1 MAFPVDSPTVQDMLT
16 LCLQDAGIIGLGQQ
30 ALPSDSTNALARLN
44 WMLAGWRHQRW
55 LCYNLVNKSVVTL
68 PDNTGSGLV
77 GKQIYTVG
85 PGGDFNTT
93 VGGTSYQRPDRIEY
107 AFFRQIVPNGPTQQT
122 DYPLEIL
129 TSWEDY
135 NRIGI
140 KKLGTFPTT
149 AFYSNDFPLGNFYP
163 WPIPQAALY
172 ELFITIKEQL
182 TGSLTFTDD
191 LTLPEEYFNAIHWN
205 LTVILRSAYDLPPK
219 PGDVSFAKNSL
230 NIIRGAN
237 SHIARLQ
244 MPGELLRPG
253 IYNPYSDN
261 FR

>member
-30 ALPSDSTNALARLN
+30 AVPQDSTNALARLN

-55 LCYNLVNKSVVTL
+55 LVYNLRNRSVVS
-68 PDNTGSGLV
+68 TGAQTYS
-77 GKQIYTVG
+77 VG
-85 PGGDFNTT
+85 PGGNIDTT
-93 VGGTSYQRPDRIEY
+93 IYQRPDRIEY
-107 AFFRQIVPNGPTQQT
+107 AFFRQLIPSGPSIQT

-135 NRIGI
+135 NRIGL
-140 KKLGTFPTT
+140 KALGTFPTT
-149 AFYSNDFPLGNFYP
+149 IFYSNDFPLGTLYP

-172 ELFITIKEQL
+172 EIFITIKEQL
-182 TGSLTFTDD
+182 TGSLNFTDD
-191 LTLPEEYFNAIHWN
+191 LLLPEEYFNAIHWN

-219 PGDVSFAKNSL
+219 PGDVAFAKNSL

-237 SHIARLQ
+237 AQITRLQ
-244 MPGELLRPG
+244 MLGELLRPG

-261 FR
+261 YR

>member
-1 MAFPVDSPTVQDMLT
+1 MPFPVSDPTVQDMLT
-16 LCLQDAGIIGLGQQ
+16 LCLQDAGIIGMGQQ
-30 ALPSDSTNALARLN
+30 AMPEDSTNALARLN
-44 WMLAGWRHQRW
+44 WMLAGWRRQRW
-55 LCYNLVNKSVVTL
+55 LVYNLQNYGVVTQPGVGTL
-68 PDNTGSGLV
+68 

-85 PGGDFNTT
+85 PSGDFDT
-93 VGGTSYQRPDRIEY
+93 GGTQRPDKIEY
-107 AFFRQIVPNGPTQQT
+107 AFFRQIIPNGPSQQT

-140 KKLGTFPTT
+140 KQLGTFPTT

-163 WPIPQAALY
+163 WPIPQASIY
-172 ELFITIKEQL
+172 ELFITVKLQL
-182 TGSLTFTDD
+182 AGNLNFTDD
-191 LTLPEEYFNAIHWN
+191 LLLPEEYFNAIHWN

-219 PGDVSFAKNSL
+219 PADISFAKNSL
-230 NIIRGAN
+230 NIIRGSN
-237 SHIARLQ
+237 SQIARLQ

-261 FR
+261 FH

>member
-1 MAFPVDSPTVQDMLT
+1 MAFPVDNPTVNDMLT
-16 LCLQDAGIIGLGQQ
+16 LCLTDAGVIGQGL
-30 ALPSDSTNALARLN
+30 APLPEDSTNALARLN
-44 WMLAGWRHQRW
+44 WMLAAWRRQRW
-55 LCYNLVNKSVVTL
+55 IVYNLQNFSVIAQPGVGT
-68 PDNTGSGLV
+68 V

-85 PGGDFNTT
+85 PGGDFDT
-93 VGGTSYQRPDRIEY
+93 GGTQRPDRIEY
-107 AFFRQIVPNGPTQQT
+107 SFFRQIVPNGPTQQT

-149 AFYSNDFPLGNFYP
+149 CFYDNAFPLGNYYP
-163 WPIPQAALY
+163 WPIPQADLY
-172 ELFITIKEQL
+172 ELFITVKGQL
-182 TGSLTFTDD
+182 AGSLNFTDD

-219 PGDVSFAKNSL
+219 PGDVAFAKESL
-230 NIIRGAN
+230 NVLRGAN
-237 SHIARLQ
+237 AQIARLQ
-244 MPGELLRPG
+244 LPGELLRPG

-261 FR
+261 YR